1 MLGKSNNLTDLLKR
15 AKSVSTVITESLEE
29 IRSQIEDLKSRQDE
43 ISELPVA
50 EDVAVSRAVA
60 WMQARIVA
68 AQQHVGSPARFSV
81 SPDRWKNGWES
92 TVDFGALTL
101 AYLGDQLLDAVSSE
115 IKQLYA
121 GRPGIT
127 DKERQKLLD
136 DNDRQILDAELME
149 EAIIRQ
155 AEQQGYTIERR
166 VDADPRAVLAH
177 ESALP

>member
-1 MLGKSNNLTDLLKR
+1 MLGNSKSLMDLLKR

-43 ISELPVA
+43 ISELPVT
-50 EDVAVSRAVA
+50 EDVAISRAVQS
-60 WMQARIVA
+60 MQGRISA
-68 AQQHVGSPARFSV
+68 AQQHVGSPSRFSV
-81 SPDRWKNGWES
+81 SPNRWES
-92 TVDFGALTL
+92 RYEPTIDFGALTL

-121 GRPGIT
+121 GRPGVT
-127 DKERQKLLD
+127 DKERQKLFD

-155 AEQQGYTIERR
+155 AEQQGYSIERR